1 MLKTK
6 FACLLMFSMTLLSST
21 SVFSAEKELPDGRID
36 IDVKNGPADLNL
48 SVVEASEDTK
58 ASNASKTGL
67 NWYFPTDDRAWS
79 QSTLKIKSNMD
90 CKARLRLKSKFTKPE
105 EAVWVLYD
113 GIQVEGA
120 ELRNA
125 DLEDQPDSKRN
136 GWIFEEQVPGL
147 GPKFIKEEGV
157 AKSGKGCFL
166 VWHNGPATYNGFN
179 LPANKVVT
187 ISVWAKKPP
196 KDMIPGAGGAADVQ
210 TVAKFASDPISLASV
225 ANMGFKDEVTN
236 DDAGGWTDEGPNND
250 ISCMTPGRKVLRDV
264 TFEILDPAANNGK
277 GCIVMSAPNL
287 KNGTWTQKAITH
299 KYGGKLKTQTDN
311 VEIPAGDK
319 AYKFVYLL
327 HAMGWAPDEKR
338 TIGTITAKYADGSST
353 EIPVQATVDVSNWW
367 NPQAMQNG
375 FPAWKGRNLK
385 AEIGLYLSKF
395 PVDDKPLKSLKFECK
410 DCAWMIMGVSAS
422 RDNIPMPVFA
432 PPSFDFTQES
442 LAKRYPAFSAA
453 ADIATAMKSEKALET
468 KFGLLDGRPTA
479 WLHGEWNIIPVMEKN
494 AAVKGK
500 EITSSKVFVPSFLG
514 SSKGTLKKAAY
525 APQPESWQKATVFW
539 YSTNVAVPQE
549 FTGGPLVVH
558 FDAVDFLGA
567 VFING
572 EFQKIHTGRFTPF
585 NVYLPDSIKPGDTF
599 NLSVFCLKLAEGVL
613 NQACP
618 FMQGVSPDVGGITA
632 PVYLFR
638 DTPLKIENLRIVTS
652 LTGKKLSV
660 SFKCSGNVTG
670 ATVEPKV
677 VDASGTPVALAGL
690 ATKPAAAEMS
700 WETAWDNPH
709 LWSDED
715 PYLYRLQMTVKSAEG
730 KETVQEQ
737 TFGFRE
743 ISIKGGDIVLNGS
756 PVRLFG
762 LSYEPQCLDAWP
774 RTDEEFNYKYLMALK
789 KHFGVNAV
797 RFHHIPAWPAQ
808 LRAADR
814 AGILAIN
821 QSGLW
826 TGGRFANY
834 RAGNLFIETMK
845 KELSEWVWRD
855 INHPS
860 TIIWDTANE
869 YIIGSPEWHDFWV
882 KLDEIVKDIDKT
894 RPVEQ
899 SGSGFEYRNPMIR
912 HFHNRENYDQ
922 VFDFMKKK
930 ETPSIF
936 GEFWIGSGKRI
947 LTLPRTTFTVEG
959 FNREWVRCLEDK
971 MTLMRVNGG
980 AGFFPFHQIEHGLE
994 MLGQDVPKNAKFA
1007 ISSFNPVKMDDRY
1020 EINTFK
1026 PSDKQVNPIFVEACN
1041 RFYGKVAG
1049 LWFERSQVF
1058 SKKVKTERNLFLAN
1072 DTRSEKK
1079 YDVSITLKIGSEEM
1093 PVAKFAETLAAG
1105 QTMTRK
1111 IEVPGA
1117 KTAGQGLLIVKIS
1130 YGGEKEF
1137 VNETPAQVVDDASYG
1152 QALTVRLYKG
1162 SEALQSVLKAAG
1174 ITVQA
1179 VDKLEAGTSPLL
1191 IGEDTLGFG
1200 DKSQMEA
1207 LMRTGDQKI
1216 LVLAQSKVSFADIL
1230 GLGYVTPS
1238 PTETSSYSS
1247 AQNKKLIASGI
1258 SSYDYPGGIG
1268 RSYFGTY
1275 IMPMPA
1281 EQIPPSIEKLF
1292 TGTRFEDVPCLRY
1305 EMAKGN
1311 AIFCQLQLEKH
1322 FLDDARAKKI
1332 LLELARLLDEKSARN
1347 PGAVYTK
1354 SDEIKET
1361 LGTFGFKVAEKPDD
1375 AKLAVVSHKEYKADP
1390 KLQQMKDVV
1399 VYALEE
1405 NGEIDGKKIAT
1416 KMVRHFTTFMV
1427 SAEVPGLYE
1436 MGTANFTKIMEAGGF
1451 CKAVNPPTLPSINI
1465 PDSKIAAAGKKASM
1479 HYDIFDD
1486 DNYNPVIRYYEI
1498 DGKRRWVTGF
1508 DDTWNP
1514 TAAIGLCVAKDMGME
1529 FRRELGALTYSIVDA
1544 REVKIDGNVEDWTYD
1559 GDINLRNW
1567 ARANP
1572 LIVGNAN
1579 PWGIFYMMAD
1589 SANLYVAFAAPEDS
1603 LPVGNANAKLVLKMD
1618 KNELVIKRQA
1628 DGALNVALDGAVLA
1642 DPAKWLPVTATLVD
1656 AGARQDEM
1664 NKGFTLEISIP
1675 LAKLA
1680 LQKRMAGSIELNDGK
1695 AQVTVPAAGAGS
1707 KTFKLVME

>member
-1 MLKTK
+1 MFRLKFLVSL
-6 FACLLMFSMTLLSST
+6 FAFALLSS
-21 SVFSAEKELPDGRID
+21 SNLFSADKELPDGRID
-36 IDVKNGPADLNL
+36 IDVKNGADGLNL

-58 ASNASKTGL
+58 AANSSKTNI
-67 NWYFPTDDRAWS
+67 NWYFPTDERAWS

-90 CKARLRLKSKFTKPE
+90 CKARFRLKSKFTKPE

-113 GIQVEGA
+113 GIQVDGSEI
-120 ELRNA
+120 RNA
-125 DLEDQPDSKRN
+125 DLEEQPESKRN
-136 GWIFEEQVPGL
+136 GWIFEEQIPGL
-147 GPKFIKEEGV
+147 GPKLIKEEGV

-166 VWHNGPATYNGFN
+166 VWHNGPATYNG
-179 LPANKVVT
+179 LSLQANKVVT

-196 KDMIPGAGGAADVQ
+196 KDMIPGAGGAADEQ
-210 TVAKFASDPISLASV
+210 KVAKFASDPISLAKV
-225 ANMGFKDEVTN
+225 ANMGFKDDVAG

-250 ISCMTPGRKVLRDV
+250 ISCMTPGRKILRDV

-277 GCIVMSAPNL
+277 GCLVMSATNL
-287 KNGTWTQKAITH
+287 KEGKWNAKAISH
-299 KYGGKLKTQTDN
+299 KYGGKLKTQPDN
-311 VEIPAGDK
+311 VEVPVGDK
-319 AYKFVYLL
+319 AYKFIYLL
-327 HAMGWAPDEKR
+327 HAMGWAPDEKK
-338 TIGTITAKYADGSST
+338 TIGIITAKYADGSSS
-353 EIPVQATVDVSNWW
+353 EIPVQSTVDVSNWW

-375 FPAWKGRNLK
+375 FPAWKGKNLK

-395 PVDDKPLKSLKFECK
+395 PVEDKPLKSLKFECK
-410 DCAWMIMGVSAS
+410 ECGWMIMGLSAS
-422 RDNIPMPVFA
+422 RDDIPMPVFA
-432 PPSFDFTQES
+432 PPSFDFSQES
-442 LAKRYPAFSAA
+442 LSKRYPAFNAA
-453 ADIATAMKSEKALET
+453 TDIASSMKSEKAIEAKT
-468 KFGLLDGRPTA
+468 GLMDGRPAA
-479 WLHGEWNIIPVMEKN
+479 WLHGEWNIMPVMDKN
-494 AAVKGK
+494 AAAKGK
-500 EITSSKVFVPSFLG
+500 EITSNKVFVPSFLG
-514 SSKGTLKKAAY
+514 TSKGTIKKAPY
-525 APQPESWQKATVFW
+525 SPQPAEWQKATVFW

-549 FTGGPLVVH
+549 FAGGPLAVH

-572 EFQKIHTGRFTPF
+572 ELQKIHTGRFTPF
-585 NVYLPDSIKPGDTF
+585 NVYLPSTIKAGDTF
-599 NLSVFCLKLAEGVL
+599 NLSVFCLKISEGIL

-618 FMQGVSPDVGGITA
+618 FMQGVSPDVGGIVA

-652 LTGKKLSV
+652 VSGKKLSV
-660 SFKCSGNVTG
+660 SLKCPGNITG
-670 ATVEPKV
+670 ATVDPKV
-677 VDASGTPVALAGL
+677 VDASGAPVALAGL
-690 ATKPAAAEMS
+690 SAKSAAAEMS

-715 PYLYRLQMTVKSAEG
+715 PYLYKLQLAVKGQDG
-730 KETVQEQ
+730 KESVQEQ

-743 ISIKGGDIVLNGS
+743 ISIKGGDILLNGA

-762 LSYEPQCLDAWP
+762 LSYEPQCIDSWP

-789 KHFGVNAV
+789 KNFGVNAV

-845 KELSEWVWRD
+845 KELAEWVWRD

-860 TIIWDTANE
+860 TVIWDTANE
-869 YIIGSPEWHDFWV
+869 YIIGSPEWQDFWL
-882 KLDEIVKDIDKT
+882 KLDDIVKDIDKT

-912 HFHNRENYDQ
+912 HFHNRENWNQ
-922 VFDFMKKK
+922 VFDFMRKK

-936 GEFWIGSGKRI
+936 GEFWIGGNKRI
-947 LTLPRTTFTVEG
+947 LTLPRNTFTVEG

-971 MTLMRVNGG
+971 ITQMRVYGG

-994 MLGQDVPKNAKFA
+994 MGGSDIPKNAKFA
-1007 ISSFNPVKMDDRY
+1007 ASSFNPVRLYEGY

-1026 PSDKQVNPIFVEACN
+1026 PAEKQVNPIFVEACN

-1049 LWFERSQVF
+1049 LWVERSQVF
-1058 SKKVKTERNLFLAN
+1058 GKGVKSERNLFLAN
-1072 DTRSEKK
+1072 DTRTEKK
-1079 YDVSITLKIGSEEM
+1079 YDVSITLKIGSDEM
-1093 PVAKFAETLAAG
+1093 PITKFAETLAAG
-1105 QTMTRK
+1105 QTVTRK
-1111 IEVPGA
+1111 IEIPGA
-1117 KTAGQGLLIVKIS
+1117 KSAGQGVLTVKIN

-1152 QALTVRLYKG
+1152 QPLTVRLYKG
-1162 SEALQSVLKAAG
+1162 SSALQTALKSAG
-1174 ITVQA
+1174 ITAQP
-1179 VDKLEAGTSPLL
+1179 VDKLEAGSSPLL
-1191 IGEDTLGFG
+1191 IGEDALSFG

-1207 LMRTGDQKI
+1207 LLRTGDQKI

-1230 GLGYVTPS
+1230 GLGYTTPS
-1238 PTETSSYSS
+1238 PTEASSYSS
-1247 AQNKKLIASGI
+1247 AQDKKLIASGI

-1268 RSYFGTY
+1268 RSYIGTY
-1275 IMPMPA
+1275 VMPMPA

-1292 TGTRFEDVPCLRY
+1292 TGTKFEDIPCLRY
-1305 EMAKGN
+1305 EMANGN

-1322 FLDDARAKKI
+1322 FTDDARAKKI
-1332 LLELARLLDEKSARN
+1332 LLELARLLDEKSTRN
-1347 PGAVYTK
+1347 PGSVYTK

-1361 LGTFGFKVAEKPDD
+1361 LETFGFKVADKPDD

-1390 KLQQMKDVV
+1390 KLQKMKDVV
-1399 VYALEE
+1399 IYALDE
-1405 NGEIDGKKIAT
+1405 NGEIDGKKITT

-1427 SAEVPGLYE
+1427 AADVPGLYE

-1465 PDSKIAAAGKKASM
+1465 PDSKIAAAGKKASI

-1486 DNYNPVIRYYEI
+1486 ENYNPVIRYYEA

-1514 TAAIGLCVAKDMGME
+1514 TAAIGLCVAKDMGIA
-1529 FRRELGALTYSIVDA
+1529 FRRELGALTYSIVNA
-1544 REVKIDGNVEDWTYD
+1544 RDVKIDGNVEDWTYD
-1559 GDINLRNW
+1559 GDMNLRNW
-1567 ARANP
+1567 SRSNP
-1572 LIVGNAN
+1572 LVVGNAN

-1589 SANLYVAFAAPEDS
+1589 ASNLYVAFAAPENS
-1603 LPVGNANAKLVLKMD
+1603 LPAGNENARLALKMD
-1618 KNELVIKRQA
+1618 KDEIMIKRLP
-1628 DGALNVALDGAVLA
+1628 DGMLKVTVNGAESA
-1642 DPAKWLPVTATLVD
+1642 NSAKWAPVADALAD
-1656 AGARQDEM
+1656 AGARQEEM
-1664 NKGFTLEISIP
+1664 KKGFELEVSIP
-1675 LAKLA
+1675 LAKLN
-1680 LQKRMAGSIELNDGK
+1680 LQKRMAASIELNDGK
-1695 AQVTVPAAGAGS
+1695 SQVTVPAAGSGGKA
-1707 KTFKLVME
+1707 FKLVME